1 MDLGERIKII
11 LEENNIK
18 QKDFAKTLGVTE
30 SYISAIINKRN
41 KKISLSLASLIEEK
55 YGFNI
60 DWLLHGT
67 GEKIKQFSKN
77 TELTNMQKKTIEQI
91 EKMDNIQLKSVLAFI
106 NSLEQIEQNLKKH

>member
-41 KKISLSLASLIEEK
+41 KKISLSLASL
-55 YGFNI
+55 N
-60 DWLLHGT
+60 
-67 GEKIKQFSKN
+67 
-77 TELTNMQKKTIEQI
+77 
-91 EKMDNIQLKSVLAFI
+91 
-106 NSLEQIEQNLKKH
+106 